1 MKTFKTPEG
10 EAGFSVVKEARGFK
24 GSDENRSFSQV
35 ISLPK
40 DEAMTLIETLMD
52 EAKALQETEFQK
64 ARAAGKPLRPSPID
78 IPYKDFGSHVTLS
91 FRRKEIDGA
100 PKVVDHN
107 NQPYTGLIRREHRIV
122 VAFGLKSYAFQGKIG
137 FTLVLLG
144 VKVMKT
150 VEPSAEDL
158 FGGETVV
165 SSKKS
170 TEALPDKDLF

>member
-1 MKTFKTPEG
+1 M
-10 EAGFSVVKEARGFK
+10 
-24 GSDENRSFSQV
+24 
-35 ISLPK
+35 
-40 DEAMTLIETLMD
+40 
-52 EAKALQETEFQK
+52 
-64 ARAAGKPLRPSPID
+64 
-78 IPYKDFGSHVTLS
+78 
-91 FRRKEIDGA
+91 
-100 PKVVDHN
+100 
-107 NQPYTGLIRREHRIV
+107 IRREHRIV

-165 SSKKS
+165 PSKKS